1 MSELSVARPA
11 PSGPALGGAS
21 VPRRLSQ
28 DLFAPLSASTVDDR
42 TAVLAAA
49 RQLPRILADIAASH
63 HGDGPLRITDHH
75 VQMALAPEDRGSS
88 SPFAWSAGTA
98 RRALG
103 LRAVRALVTGES
115 RSPIEAVRDTIAAAR
130 TAQQAEPSTSTMDRW
145 LTGLS
150 PAGLAVVEAEAVTW
164 ATRLWCGLDWGAFE
178 ETPIIGR
185 DRWWDSP
192 HSSLL
197 AIRSR
202 AEVRAAVRDVVGS
215 PFSVHLVVLGG
226 SRRSTIRSELSV
238 VALVEAVQAPK
249 SLPPGR
255 VVGWWPDSG
264 HSVTVE
270 VDRAALDAGVAAI
283 ARAVDLVGTV
293 ARPPFERATKAAA

>member
-1 MSELSVARPA
+1 MA
-11 PSGPALGGAS
+11 GAS

-28 DLFAPLSASTVDDR
+28 DLLGPLSASTIDNR
-42 TAVLAAA
+42 TSVLTAAH
-49 RQLPRILADIAASH
+49 QLPRVLADIAAAR
-63 HGDGPLRITDHH
+63 HGGGSLRITDHH
-75 VQMALAPEDRGSS
+75 VQQALAPQDHGPST
-88 SPFAWSAGTA
+88 PFAWSARTA

-103 LRAVRALVTGES
+103 LHALRALVTGES
-115 RSPIEAVRDTIAAAR
+115 RSPTDAAR
-130 TAQQAEPSTSTMDRW
+130 GVIASTRRAALEAPPSASTMDRW

-150 PAGLAVVEAEAVTW
+150 PAGLAAVEAEAVTW
-164 ATRLWCGLDWGAFE
+164 ATRLWCGLDWNAFE
-178 ETPIIGR
+178 ETPVIGR
-185 DRWWDSP
+185 DCWWDSP

-202 AEVRAAVRDVVGS
+202 AEVRTTVQDGAGA

-226 SRRSTIRSELSV
+226 SRRPTIRSELSV

-270 VDRAALDAGVAAI
+270 VDHATLDAGVAAI
-283 ARAVDLVGTV
+283 TRAVDLVGTV
-293 ARPPFERATKAAA
+293 AHPPLERATKAAA